1 MVRIPILNREEIPD
15 EAVEDAAPEDEM
27 ADESADE
34 MAQLSEELAQTKAS
48 LLQLAADFENYKRQ
62 TARRESEVKDRAVR
76 SVVEDLLPVLDNF
89 QRAVDASKSATDV
102 NSLRIGIE
110 FILQMFQNALQN
122 HGVAPIEA
130 QGKPFDPM
138 QHEALDQVESD
149 EHAPGTVVEEAQRG
163 YTYKGQVLRASSVK
177 VAR

>member
-1 MVRIPILNREEIPD
+1 MVRIPILHKDEIPD
-15 EAVEDAAPEDEM
+15 EAVEEAVEPEETVDEL
-27 ADESADE
+27 
-34 MAQLSEELAQTKAS
+34 AQVSEELTQTKAA
-48 LLQLAADFENYKRQ
+48 LLQIAADFENYKRS

-76 SVVEDLLPVLDNF
+76 SLVEDLLPVLDNF
-89 QRAVDASKSATDV
+89 QRAVDASQTATDV
-102 NSLRIGIE
+102 ASLRIGVE

-122 HGVAPIEA
+122 HGVTPIDA

-138 QHEALDQVESD
+138 QHEALDQVEV
-149 EHAPGTVVEEAQRG
+149 EGHEPGTVVEETQRG